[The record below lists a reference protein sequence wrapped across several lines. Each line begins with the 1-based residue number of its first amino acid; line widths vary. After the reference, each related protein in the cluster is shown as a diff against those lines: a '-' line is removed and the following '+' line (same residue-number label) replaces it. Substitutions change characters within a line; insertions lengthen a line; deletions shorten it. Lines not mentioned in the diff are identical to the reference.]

1 MWMCV
6 LPAQTP
12 VPSCFRMQ
20 GAGEKRLP
28 NFPCRSTRL
37 HVQMLITTGA
47 CMGQSA
53 RLEEQLVHLPLPPQ
67 VPVSTVTPPA
77 DNKDNHLRFP
87 SWLIFSCA
95 SERPERRCLI
105 FHTELLSAHK
115 GQKLGGGQIAPPATH
130 SPEGDR
136 SVQSGCVIW
145 RSNKCEIIYPLWWG
159 IKKKPLR
166 WLLLAAANFFRIFW
180 KIQQQKTA

>member
-1 MWMCV
+1 MCV
-6 LPAQTP
+6 FAAQTP
-12 VPSCFRMQ
+12 TPSCFRMQ

-28 NFPCRSTRL
+28 NFPCRSSRL

-53 RLEEQLVHLPLPPQ
+53 WLEEQLVHLPLPPQ

-77 DNKDNHLRFP
+77 DNKDNRLRFP
-87 SWLIFSCA
+87 SWLIFSWA
-95 SERPERRCLI
+95 
-105 FHTELLSAHK
+105 LLK
-115 GQKLGGGQIAPPATH
+115 GQSAAVWFSTLSSYQHTRAKKLGGGQIAPPATH

-145 RSNKCEIIYPLWWG
+145 RGNNCEIIY
-159 IKKKPLR
+159 LR
-166 WLLLAAANFFRIFW
+166 LLLAEANFGNTSAIMYV
-180 KIQQQKTA
+180 TV